1 MPKQEETKAEIVGI
15 INNQY
20 YNINKDILYNEW
32 VDSPYSD
39 GAMYEIEKQGKEVCK
54 ENMKLAFIEGF
65 YNKATTGIKLKLCLS
80 AHITATKELVELR
93 EQFNNIIKLVKGADT
108 QEKINMLKELPLL
121 NETCLCRS
129 END

>member
-1 MPKQEETKAEIVGI
+1 MPKEETKSEITGI
-15 INNQY
+15 ISEYY

-32 VDSPYSD
+32 VDSPYSN
-39 GAMYEIEKQGKEVCK
+39 GAIEEIEKHGKEVCK

-65 YNKATTGIKLKLCLS
+65 YNKATTGHKLKLCLS
-80 AHITATKELVELR
+80 AHITATKDMVELT

-121 NETCLCRS
+121 NETTLYS
-129 END
+129 D